1 MFKKITAF
9 IIAITIILVNTNNV
23 NAGLLDIGTV
33 ITGLNGSFN
42 LADSNEKKRS
52 DLSNWVNQNSTWAGF
67 MFDTALTSNYL
78 TPSLVYSVLPQ
89 SVKDTISDST
99 DESEILNKTIDM
111 ILEGQS
117 VSGNDITNNTNVNT
131 FIKNIS
137 NQYVNSNVSIVYTF
151 DTSGSNLNAF
161 ANINQMNNALKKMR
175 EFALSRPDGIWCI
188 QRPNSGNTYLGF
200 VDTRLHPYL
209 VMRNPTSSD
218 SDDLNGTLVNCNLWD
233 GENNSWF
240 TEYDFTYVWNTIDG
254 ETDWHDSSYS
264 WASGTTRCCSLFE
277 NGSIYSTASGSRPNG
292 VFMTYGKCQAIRY
305 FAYTDSIGVN
315 EILYSP
321 YYYNNS
327 VWNDF
332 SSSSGDYTFNP
343 TNINTVT
350 YGDTTS
356 YITDYYDENQNPPI
370 MPQINNYITQQN
382 EQNVNSGGGS
392 GSGGDSGSDS
402 PSDIF
407 GWLKQ
412 LGAVLSSL
420 IKGVGEFLTEIV
432 SGLVSAITD
441 LLESLSG
448 LVTGVLESLTNIFS
462 GLISFLFDGLPDE
475 VKSVLTLGLTV
486 ALLITVI
493 KLIRGN

>member
-137 NQYVNSNVSIVYTF
+137 NQYVNDNKYYLGYSLDLQYYDLPSDINTFVQENDDELVFIKRHYNGYFVFTDNILNTNNYGFVYNSKGTEVY
-151 DTSGSNLNAF
+151 DTIPYNLNTF
-161 ANINQMNNALKKMR
+161 NRYPRGNPGYNNPY
-175 EFALSRPDGIWCI
+175 EDGVTVYFW
-188 QRPNSGNTYLGF
+188 Q
-200 VDTRLHPYL
+200 
-209 VMRNPTSSD
+209 
-218 SDDLNGTLVNCNLWD
+218 
-233 GENNSWF
+233 
-240 TEYDFTYVWNTIDG
+240 
-254 ETDWHDSSYS
+254 
-264 WASGTTRCCSLFE
+264 
-277 NGSIYSTASGSRPNG
+277 NG
-292 VFMTYGKCQAIRY
+292 VFTHVTHRAGNYNTAYENFYFMERNYTYRA
-305 FAYTDSIGVN
+305 TDFDIPDWTNNWNCLCVSYGHVK
-315 EILYSP
+315 EIPIYGTKPLLESSERGTMP
-321 YYYNNS
+321 YYYNNT
-327 VWNDF
+327 VWQDF
-332 SSSSGDYTFNP
+332 SSSTGDYTFSP

-350 YGDTTS
+350 YGDTVS
-356 YITDYYDENQNPPI
+356 YINDYHDTNNNYPDNSTVNNW
-370 MPQINNYITQQN
+370 INNTNEENITN
-382 EQNVNSGGGS
+382 NGGGS
-392 GSGGDSGSDS
+392 GGDDSGSDS

-412 LGAVLSSL
+412 LGAVLGSL

-432 SGLVSAITD
+432 TGLVSAINNLLSGISD
-441 LLESLSG
+441 LIKNITESLPTVFMDFLG
-448 LVTGVLESLTNIFS
+448 TLFS
-462 GLISFLFDGLPDE
+462 WLPDE
-475 VKSVLTLGLTV
+475 WL
-486 ALLITVI
+486 ALFSASIIFMLLWGII
-493 KLIRGN
+493 KTIRGS